1 MSWLAGRK
9 TYLGSIAL
17 GVLGLAYSVGW
28 ITEDQL
34 LSIGAIVGAMTGA
47 SLRAAVKKAER

>member
-1 MSWLAGRK
+1 MSWLDGRK